1 MTIEH
6 SNVKLVLRIIN
17 TISTGDLYLMSKLL
31 RFGDSARDRIKVGVN
46 ILADAVSATMGPKGR
61 NAVLG
66 KSFGP
71 PAVTKDGVT
80 VAKEVDLKD
89 ELENIGAQLVKEVA
103 QKTAE
108 DAGDGTTTATVLAR
122 AIYNEGMKLVAAGH
136 DPMTLK
142 RGIDKSTKTVVAYLE
157 SISQEVTDKQE
168 IGQVGAISAN
178 NDLSIGKLIAEAM
191 DKVGRDGIITVEE
204 GTSPETT
211 LEAVKGM
218 QFDRGYISPYFVTH
232 ADTLTTEYKN
242 VYILICE
249 NPISRMKDILPLLET
264 LAKGNRPLLV
274 IAENVEGE
282 ALAGFIVNKVQGSF
296 FSVAV
301 KAPSFGDKRKA
312 LLEDIAVITGATV
325 VNEET
330 GKLLKDIQIDDLG
343 QAASITVTK
352 DTTTIVGGLGDKEN
366 VNSRVNQIRT
376 ELEQSAGTYDIE
388 HLKARLAKLV
398 SGVAVINVG
407 GSTEVEIKEKKDR
420 VEDALNATQAAVE
433 EGIVPGGGVALLR
446 AAQNLDTDVTKE
458 EQYGLNILKK
468 ALEEPVKTITAN
480 AGQPPE
486 VIVEKLL
493 ESADPKVGFNAATE
507 VVEDL
512 MQAGVIDPTKVVR
525 SAVENAASIAG
536 LMLTTEVLITEESK
550 TIPADDNTQ

>member
-1 MTIEH
+1 
-6 SNVKLVLRIIN
+6 
-17 TISTGDLYLMSKLL
+17 
-31 RFGDSARDRIKVGVN
+31 
-46 ILADAVSATMGPKGR
+46 
-61 NAVLG
+61 
-66 KSFGP
+66 
-71 PAVTKDGVT
+71 
-80 VAKEVDLKD
+80 
-89 ELENIGAQLVKEVA
+89 
-103 QKTAE
+103 
-108 DAGDGTTTATVLAR
+108 
-122 AIYNEGMKLVAAGH
+122 
-136 DPMTLK
+136 
-142 RGIDKSTKTVVAYLE
+142 
-157 SISQEVTDKQE
+157 
-168 IGQVGAISAN
+168 
-178 NDLSIGKLIAEAM
+178 
-191 DKVGRDGIITVEE
+191 
-204 GTSPETT
+204 
-211 LEAVKGM
+211 
-218 QFDRGYISPYFVTH
+218 
-232 ADTLTTEYKN
+232 
-242 VYILICE
+242 
-249 NPISRMKDILPLLET
+249 MKDILPLLET